1 MHHGVPHFDRCPYV
15 GGNKAPQALSVPV
28 PRACARRTLQGKGVD
43 DLRPGLSCITWAGA
57 SQGTVGGS
65 WHREPARLLVRLL
78 AGRVEAEPR
87 NAPPPPHSQ
96 ELALPHLPSVST
108 QRGWLRILGP
118 RELEENTLRC
128 RKSRM
133 PWYLAAGHGHYG
145 QLCFSGDS
153 CRNQADVLIFRGGP
167 DGETVNPVL
176 LLFLSS

>member
-1 MHHGVPHFDRCPYV
+1 MHHL
-15 GGNKAPQALSVPV
+15 GGCFSGDGGRVMA
-28 PRACARRTLQGKGVD
+28 
-43 DLRPGLSCITWAGA
+43 
-57 SQGTVGGS
+57 QGTCEAPGEAPGG
-65 WHREPARLLVRLL
+65 EGG
-78 AGRVEAEPR
+78 GRAKER
-87 NAPPPPHSQ
+87 APPPPHSQ